1 MFPYN
6 NQMLSLM
13 YIRMLLK
20 ESEQKRIHAPVSN
33 RHFSWRRAGRL
44 SVRKLGIL
52 LMRVGG
58 KLVYWGTV
66 PYDSPLPDET

>member
-13 YIRMLLK
+13 YVRMLLK
-20 ESEQKRIHAPVSN
+20 ESEQKRIQARLSN
-33 RHFSWRRAGRL
+33 RHFSWQRASRL
-44 SVRKLGIL
+44 CVRKLGIL

-58 KLVYWGTV
+58 KLVYWGTP
-66 PYDSPLPDET
+66 PYASSLPDET